1 MQWTGQ
7 TGGTSWQ
14 QRALIALFR
23 RIPVRVLYGAM
34 SIWLLW
40 YMIAR
45 RSATVAIYRYHR
57 RRGRSRWHALW
68 DTYHSYYCFGQA
80 ILDRFAVFA
89 GCTYQVDVPRYATFT
104 DLCDR
109 SDGFIVLFSHLG
121 NSEMAGYCLR
131 ATKRMNILAY
141 SGETEI
147 VEQQRTDSLRENNLW
162 IIPIRPDSMDH
173 LFAIDAALQCG
184 EIVGMAADRTMQS
197 KTIDCT
203 FMGAPVH
210 FPAGPF
216 TICVTM
222 RRPICLVFVLKT
234 AWNRYTVEVQTL
246 SPDTTLPRRE
256 QITDLARRYAAVL
269 EQQTRLHPYQWFNFY
284 DFWKQ

>member
-7 TGGTSWQ
+7 TGGTTWQ

-23 RIPVRVLYGAM
+23 HIPVRVLYGVM
-34 SIWLLW
+34 SVWLLW
-40 YMIAR
+40 YMVAR
-45 RSATVAIYRYHR
+45 HAATAAIFRYHR
-57 RRGRSRWHALW
+57 LRGRSRWHAVW

-89 GCTYQVDVPRYATFT
+89 GCPYQVEVSHYSTFT
-104 DLCDR
+104 DLCER
-109 SDGFIVLFSHLG
+109 PDGFIVLFSHLG

-131 ATKRMNILAY
+131 ATKPMNILAY
-141 SGETEI
+141 AGETEL
-147 VEQQRTDSLRENNLW
+147 VEQQRSDSLHRNNLR
-162 IIPIRPDSMDH
+162 IIPIRPDSLDH
-173 LFAIDAALQCG
+173 IFAIETALAQG

-203 FMGAPVH
+203 LLGQRVH

-216 TICVTM
+216 TICTTM
-222 RRPICLVFVLKT
+222 HRPVCAVFVFKT
-234 AWNRYTVEVQTL
+234 AWNRYQVEVQTL
-246 SPDTTLPRRE
+246 SPDPTLPRRE
-256 QITDLARRYAAVL
+256 QTADLARRYAALL

-284 DFWKQ
+284 DFWNQ